1 MSEAE
6 NIWSRKADE
15 EVLLAVS
22 SLSYYT
28 EEGQRV
34 VLAEAER
41 RGFNVGSIARA
52 KDALSTAIPEG
63 AARCAYC
70 DTRIPFGGKREGQL
84 IFCSEACRQ
93 AGIRLAVSHQ
103 VPDRVVSERLGAV
116 FNGRCPRCGGPG
128 PVDVHTSHRVYSALV
143 VTSWNSRVAVVCTPC
158 GRRAKVG
165 DAMRSFALGWWGLP
179 WGIVMTPIQ
188 CGRNIAGLLRRP
200 DPNRP
205 SKRLERVVRLGLAEE
220 LLLAGPPD
228 SALEPTAHLEKKA

>member
-22 SLSYYT
+22 SLSDYT

-41 RGFNVGSIARA
+41 RGFNVASIARA
-52 KDALSTAIPEG
+52 KDALSAAIPEG

-70 DTRIPFGGKREGQL
+70 DTRIFFGGKREGQL

-103 VPDRVVSERLGAV
+103 VPDRVVTERLEAV

-165 DAMRSFALGWWGLP
+165 DAIRSFALWWWGLP
-179 WGIVMTPIQ
+179 
-188 CGRNIAGLLRRP
+188 CG
-200 DPNRP
+200 
-205 SKRLERVVRLGLAEE
+205 S
-220 LLLAGPPD
+220 
-228 SALEPTAHLEKKA
+228 S